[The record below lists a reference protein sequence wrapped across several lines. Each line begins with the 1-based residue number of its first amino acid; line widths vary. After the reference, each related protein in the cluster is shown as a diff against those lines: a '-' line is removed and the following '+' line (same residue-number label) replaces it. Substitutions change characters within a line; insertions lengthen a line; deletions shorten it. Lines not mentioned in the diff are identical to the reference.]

1 MSSQTIQISGTDA
14 ITQGEL
20 LKFKDDFFHLVQQK
34 TTKLGGSNVCTYLPS
49 EGKTQNVARMGRIE
63 LLKVAGRNPNKQYV
77 QYNLDNR
84 QFTKERYSAT
94 VQIDEKDDI
103 NELITSPESGLLTEL
118 TNGYNRVIDRVI
130 AERAVGNVLIGKPSG
145 TPTSTTAANDG
156 VITIDASA
164 GVTYGIIQSITENY
178 INNDLQRED
187 FYGSMLCVTGL
198 EHTQLMGIT
207 QFTNNDYIDAKP
219 VVSGEVRQTGLYGVT
234 WFAGSKSGGITVDNP
249 VLVEGTTLRKCIAMT
264 PQSIFISLQLASL
277 RVEQSADKVNS
288 KDLTI
293 DMWIN
298 AMRSEGPR
306 VQIISTTI

>member
-1 MSSQTIQISGTDA
+1 MSSQTIQISGTDS

-34 TTKLGGSNVCTYLPS
+34 TTKLGGSNVCVYLPS

-63 LLKVAGRNPNKQYV
+63 LIKVAGRNPNKQYV

-130 AERAVGNVLIGKPSG
+130 AERAAGTVLIGKPSG
-145 TPTSTTAANDG
+145 SPTSTSASSDG
-156 VITIDASA
+156 VLTVDASA
-164 GVTYGIIQSITENY
+164 GITYGTIQELTENY

-187 FYGSMLCVTGL
+187 FAGSILCITGQ
-198 EHTQLMGIT
+198 ENTQLMGIT

-219 VVSGEVRQTGLYGVT
+219 VANAEMRNAGIYGIV
-234 WFAGSKSGGITVDNP
+234 WFAGSVNGGISVDNP
-249 VLVEGTTLRKCIAMT
+249 VLVEGATLRKCIALT
-264 PQSIFISLQLASL
+264 PQSIAISLQLASL

-298 AMRSEGPR
+298 AMRLEGPR
-306 VQIISTTI
+306 VQIFSTTI

>member
-14 ITQGEL
+14 ITQAEL

-34 TTKLGGSNVCTYLPS
+34 TTKLGGSNVCMYLPS

-63 LLKVAGRNPNKQYV
+63 LVKVAGRNPNKQFV

-145 TPTSTTAANDG
+145 SPTSTTAANDG
-156 VITIDASA
+156 VLTVDASA
-164 GVTYGIIQSITENY
+164 GITYGVIQEITENF

-187 FYGSMLCVTGL
+187 FSGSILCITGK
-198 EHTQLMGIT
+198 ENTQLMGIT
-207 QFTNNDYIDAKP
+207 QFINNDYIDAKP
-219 VVSGEVRQTGLYGVT
+219 VANAEMESAGIYGIV
-234 WFAGSKSGGITVDNP
+234 WFAGSVSGGITVDNP
-249 VLVEGTTLRKCIAMT
+249 VLVEGATLRKCVVMT
-264 PQSIFISLQLASL
+264 PQSIAISLQLASL

-298 AMRSEGPR
+298 AMRLEGAR
-306 VQIISTTI
+306 VQILSTTI